1 MNLIMAK
8 LLKKKLNEENRK
20 FNVPKFLGEKRKKK
34 KRQVQCLY
42 PKLEDSF

>member
-34 KRQVQCLY
+34 RQVQCLY